1 MRLIDADAL
10 GIGLAKPEVFE
21 NPAYAEGWNAAVTLM
36 QTAPAVDAVP
46 VVRCKDCFHA
56 YRKDD
61 KLWCVFC
68 GNCIVPEDD
77 YCFYGVRDNRTDDR
91 PKDYY
96 AISQAMGFSTR

>member
-1 MRLIDADAL
+1 MRLIDAEEL
-10 GIGLAKPEVFE
+10 I
-21 NPAYAEGWNAAVTLM
+21 EGRVDNDPVVIAAM
-36 QTAPAVDAVP
+36 CAPNIDAVA

-68 GNCIVPEDD
+68 GNCVVPEDD
-77 YCFYGVRDNRTDDR
+77 YCFYGVRDDHTDDCH
-91 PKDYY
+91 KDYY